1 MVFDF
6 KFNYKGREITI
17 WVYEEAGMV
26 EVENV
31 RIGNWKE
38 ALKIKE

>member
-17 WVYEEAGMV
+17 WVYEVTGSV
-26 EVENV
+26 EVDDVE
-31 RIGNWKE
+31 IGNWKE
-38 ALKIKE
+38 ALKIK